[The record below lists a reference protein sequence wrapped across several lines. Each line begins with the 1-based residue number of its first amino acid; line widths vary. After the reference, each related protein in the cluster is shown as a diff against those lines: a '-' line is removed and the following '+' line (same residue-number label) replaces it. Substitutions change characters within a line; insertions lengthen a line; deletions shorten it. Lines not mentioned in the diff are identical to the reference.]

1 MIIIPYNFLQLMN
14 TKIWC
19 KSMLNITANNKIFV
33 VRSRIHCL
41 CLYFAPINR
50 KIIHDK
56 FFVFRLRH
64 SRRLKS
70 ECITYV
76 MVDLI
81 CSHFASLNASVPSPF
96 PCKIYRDIIKTIV
109 LEPYVTVDLSA
120 ERCITCRLQALASV
134 DWCIMHFPSTVT

>member
-1 MIIIPYNFLQLMN
+1 MIIIPYNFLQIMN

-33 VRSRIHCL
+33 VRSRIRSL
-41 CLYFAPINR
+41 CYFAPIDR
-50 KIIHDK
+50 KIIHNNSSYAY
-56 FFVFRLRH
+56 VTH
-64 SRRLKS
+64 SRRIES

-76 MVDLI
+76 TVDLI
-81 CSHFASLNASVPSPF
+81 CSHFASLNASVPCPF
-96 PCKIYRDIIKTIV
+96 PHKIYCDIIKTIV

-120 ERCITCRLQALASV
+120 ERCIACRLQALASV